1 MATRFYHSI
10 PASIDLA
17 PSSWSAGWNVTS
29 GGVAQGHLGD
39 AVGQTTWNVSLA
51 GTGVSGQNRALARF
65 VSAELKAQTISGS
78 AAAQLICQ
86 EAVATDNYTPA
97 IAIKVITS
105 AGADRGVL
113 LAVQSPAS
121 TEFST
126 ATVNRS
132 FKTTAGSTTLTL
144 SSLAVSDGD
153 RIVVEYGFNQTSTS
167 TGLGSVRWCGPAGR
181 PDAQTD
187 LPIDE
192 SATTGVGWIEFTQ
205 DIEFREPYCTKV
217 IAAVPIDVA
226 ERTSA
231 ASATNATATLTLNH
245 ATWGCTLRQGDLI
258 IAVLHSRLSSTFSLN
273 TSGGQTW
280 TNAGTVT
287 GPPSIGV
294 YWCQF
299 NGTFTTAPIF
309 NSSSSTNTS
318 GMLIRVGGA
327 NLTGTWAIDTAM
339 SVSSDATSSYDVA
352 SWTPVNGQNFNLAVL
367 GTQDDNSWSHSTS
380 APWTDIGMI
389 RNVASTDASL
399 ICVGQTQVS
408 ATATGILSMFQNV
421 VTGDTTHYGWVSW
434 YQGNPVVATPTIARD
449 IFAHFSHLINR

>member
-144 SSLAVSDGD
+144 S
-153 RIVVEYGFNQTSTS
+153 
-167 TGLGSVRWCGPAGR
+167 
-181 PDAQTD
+181 
-187 LPIDE
+187 
-192 SATTGVGWIEFTQ
+192 
-205 DIEFREPYCTKV
+205 
-217 IAAVPIDVA
+217 
-226 ERTSA
+226 
-231 ASATNATATLTLNH
+231 
-245 ATWGCTLRQGDLI
+245 
-258 IAVLHSRLSSTFSLN
+258 
-273 TSGGQTW
+273 
-280 TNAGTVT
+280 
-287 GPPSIGV
+287 
-294 YWCQF
+294 
-299 NGTFTTAPIF
+299 
-309 NSSSSTNTS
+309 
-318 GMLIRVGGA
+318 
-327 NLTGTWAIDTAM
+327 
-339 SVSSDATSSYDVA
+339 
-352 SWTPVNGQNFNLAVL
+352 
-367 GTQDDNSWSHSTS
+367 
-380 APWTDIGMI
+380 
-389 RNVASTDASL
+389 
-399 ICVGQTQVS
+399 
-408 ATATGILSMFQNV
+408 
-421 VTGDTTHYGWVSW
+421 
-434 YQGNPVVATPTIARD
+434 
-449 IFAHFSHLINR
+449 